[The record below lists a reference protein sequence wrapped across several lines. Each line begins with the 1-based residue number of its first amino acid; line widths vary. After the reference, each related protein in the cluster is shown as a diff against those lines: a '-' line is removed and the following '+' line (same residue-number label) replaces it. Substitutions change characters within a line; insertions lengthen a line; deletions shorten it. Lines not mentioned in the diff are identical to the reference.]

1 MNDAFLRSGLDREN
15 HENPTGGG
23 GVDDFISWVAA
34 GLQICSDDAR
44 PPQPLRNGRTMNRDR
59 RYRKQLLAGAALG
72 ALALGGPAAAAD
84 MAFKAPVYKAVYDWT
99 GFYIGAHSGYGGG
112 KSNAVLSDPAIATTD
127 HRFGG
132 IIGGVQAGYN
142 VRLPSGLLL
151 GVEADMTFPSYLLSN
166 FTTSS
171 LTTAR
176 SGMSEQWD
184 YTGTARGRIG
194 YASGPWL
201 AYATGGL
208 AWMGERFL
216 NTPAVGDDEKHI
228 NVRFGWAAGAG
239 LEYAFA
245 PHWSV
250 RLEYLYSQ
258 FDRANVRFPSGTQY
272 NSSLDFQQIRIGLNR
287 KVDWPGAPG
296 WRPKTELT
304 DPESDRWEIHGQT
317 TYLPQAYPSF
327 RAPYTGPNSLTPAPQ
342 AQATWSN
349 SLFLNARLW
358 EGGEVYYNPE
368 LLQGFGLNDTV
379 GAGGFPNGEAQKS
392 NFPYPHYNTS
402 RLFLRQTFGFG
413 GEQEDLASGA
423 TQLGGKVD
431 VSRLTVQAG
440 KFAVI
445 DVFDGNA
452 YAKDTRKDFMNW
464 SMWAPGAFDYSAD
477 KLGLSYGATAE
488 LNQKQWAL
496 RGGYFLIDSESNSN
510 NFDTRVFQR
519 GQYVVELETRYQLFS
534 QPGKLRTI
542 AWLTSANSGSY
553 RDTLNNPAFNLDISQ
568 TRMGRIK
575 YGYVIGLEQAVTDDI
590 GLFGRWSWN
599 DGKTEIMAFTDI
611 DASLSLGTSIKGTKW
626 GRPDDTIGLGGAINA
641 LSRDHRDFIAAGGLG
656 VLIGDGA
663 LNYRK
668 ERILETYYAYALT
681 KQLTLTADYQL
692 ITNPAYNADRG
703 PVHVFSGR
711 FHGEF

>member
-1 MNDAFLRSGLDREN
+1 MSCYRRS
-15 HENPTGGG
+15 
-23 GVDDFISWVAA
+23 
-34 GLQICSDDAR
+34 LQHV
-44 PPQPLRNGRTMNRDR
+44 
-59 RYRKQLLAGAALG
+59 LAGAAVGTISLG
-72 ALALGGPAAAAD
+72 SPILAAD
-84 MAFKAPVYKAVYDWT
+84 LPVKAPQYRPAFDWS
-99 GFYIGAHSGYGGG
+99 GFYIGGHTGYSRG
-112 KSNAVLSDPAIATTD
+112 SSSAVLSDPQVATSSGN
-127 HRFGG
+127 FSGV
-132 IIGGVQAGYN
+132 IGGVQGGYN
-142 VRLPSGLLL
+142 VLTRSGLLL
-151 GVEADMTFPSYLLSN
+151 GFEADLTFSNYLPSNYIISRLI
-166 FTTSS
+166 
-171 LTTAR
+171 TAG
-176 SGMSEQWD
+176 SDVSHQLD

-194 YASGPWL
+194 YAHGPWL

-208 AWMGERFL
+208 AWAGDRFL
-216 NTPAVGDDEKHI
+216 STPAVGDEEKHI
-228 NVRFGWAAGAG
+228 GHRIGWAAGAG
-239 LEYAFA
+239 VEYGFA

-258 FDRANVRFPSGTQY
+258 FERANIRFPSGAQY
-272 NSSLDFQQIRIGLNR
+272 NSTLDFQQLRIGLNR
-287 KVDWPGAPG
+287 KVDWPGSKN
-296 WRPKTELT
+296 WTPKTDIT
-304 DPESDRWEIHGQT
+304 DPESNRWEIHGQT
-317 TYLPQAYPSF
+317 TYLPQGYPSF
-327 RAPYTGPNSLTPAPQ
+327 YAPYTGPNSLTPAPQ

-379 GAGGFPNGEAQKS
+379 GAGGFPSGEAQKS

-413 GEQEDLASGA
+413 GEQEELASGP

-440 KFAVI
+440 KFAVVDI
-445 DVFDGNA
+445 FDGNA
-452 YAKDTRKDFMNW
+452 YAKDARKDFMNW
-464 SMWAPGAFDYSAD
+464 SMWAPGAMDYSAD
-477 KLGLSYGATAE
+477 KVGLTYGATAE
-488 LNQKQWAL
+488 FNQKQWAL
-496 RGGYFLIDSESNSN
+496 RTGYFLMQSVSNSN
-510 NFDTRVFQR
+510 SFDTRLLER
-519 GQYVVELETRYQLFS
+519 GMYIAELETRYQLFS

-542 AWLTSANSGSY
+542 AWLNSANSGSY
-553 RDTLNNPAFNLDISQ
+553 RETLNNPAFDLDIAL
-568 TRMGRIK
+568 TRRGRIK
-575 YGYVIGLEQAVTDDI
+575 YGYVINVEQAVTDDI

-599 DGKTEIMAFTDI
+599 DGKTEIMAFADI

-626 GRPDDTIGLGGAINA
+626 GRPDDVIGIGGALNA

-663 LNYRK
+663 LNYRR

>member
-84 MAFKAPVYKAVYDWT
+84 MPFKAPVYKTVYDWT

-413 GEQEDLASGA
+413 GEQEELASGA